1 MMNNIHNYILEYEI
15 ILGNLIFEI
24 IIIIRIDRIFQIK
37 GSIN

>member
-24 IIIIRIDRIFQIK
+24 IIIIRNR
-37 GSIN
+37 